1 MPSLPLILFSLFPLS
16 LIPYPII
23 PYGIRDYGIMGLDIP
38 LSLSLYSSRP
48 KAGRIKEGNKF

>member
-38 LSLSLYSSRP
+38 LSLSLYSSLIP
-48 KAGRIKEGNKF
+48 KGLLVIPSG